1 MNTVGFHLLRILPD
15 NVIMDVRRSPDV
27 KLETSCYET
36 LRNMVNQPVKE
47 RNNATATSHLEALN
61 EIDKE
66 GHSGGG
72 DGVKSDSVQ
81 ESG

>member
-1 MNTVGFHLLRILPD
+1 MLRILPD

-36 LRNMVNQPVKE
+36 LRNMVNQLVKK
-47 RNNATATSHLEALN
+47 RNNATAIIHLEAPN
-61 EIDKE
+61 VVDTE

-72 DGVKSDSVQ
+72 DGVKSDSAQ